1 MCPACHKQLNR
12 AKLLRGLFT
21 LRQKWNTHGRHTAT
35 ALGVAVVVLA
45 VPAIVFGVELKKET
59 IQAFDRYVSG
69 VELRLA
75 PRHRGEK
82 FLWSDQ
88 ASQRHQKLTQGVIV
102 VEPAVD
108 KGTVTVK
115 GGLIHDF
122 IGAAFIPGGTLTEAL
137 AVTQDYKKHKEI
149 YPEVADAQ
157 IRSRQG
163 NDFSVYMRIVKT
175 KFFLSDVLN
184 TDQQIRFVSLDAN
197 RVYSASHSTRITEVV
212 NPGSAKERE
221 LPEGN
226 DRGLLWRLNVYW
238 FFEERDHGVY
248 IECEAIT
255 LTRDVP
261 LGGGLLFAPIVQSV
275 PAESL
280 RGTLEQTQKAI
291 AAQGKH

>member
-1 MCPACHKQLNR
+1 M
-12 AKLLRGLFT
+12 
-21 LRQKWNTHGRHTAT
+21 
-35 ALGVAVVVLA
+35 ALALLA
-45 VPAIVFGVELKKET
+45 VPAIVCGVELKKET
-59 IQAFDRYVSG
+59 VEAFNRHVAT
-69 VELRLA
+69 VEARLA

-82 FLWSDQ
+82 FLWSDE
-88 ASQRHQKLTQGVIV
+88 ASQRHQKLAQGVVV

-122 IGAAFIPGGTLTEAL
+122 IGAAFIPGGTLAAAL
-137 AVTQDYKKHKEI
+137 AVTQDYKRHKEI

-157 IRSRQG
+157 IRSRKG
-163 NDFSVYMRIVKT
+163 NDFLVYMRIVKA

-184 TDQQIRFVSLDAN
+184 TNQDIRFFSLDPTRA
-197 RVYSASHSTRITEVV
+197 YSNAFSTRITEVADA
-212 NPGSAKERE
+212 GSAKERE

-261 LGGGLLFAPIVQSV
+261 MGAGRLFAPIVQSV

-280 RGTLEQTQKAI
+280 RGTLEQTRKAI
-291 AAQGKH
+291 AALVKP

>member
-1 MCPACHKQLNR
+1 MEYAWPIHR
-12 AKLLRGLFT
+12 DGF
-21 LRQKWNTHGRHTAT
+21 WG
-35 ALGVAVVVLA
+35 ALAVLA
-45 VPAIVFGVELKKET
+45 VPTIVWARNSRRKQSRLLTVTSASVE
-59 IQAFDRYVSG
+59 A
-69 VELRLA
+69 RLA
-75 PRHRGEK
+75 PRRRGEK

-88 ASQRHQKLTQGVIV
+88 ASQRHQKLTQGIVV

-122 IGAAFIPGGTLTEAL
+122 IGAAFIPGATLADAL
-137 AVTQDYKKHKEI
+137 KVTQDYKRHKEI

-163 NDFSVYMRIVKT
+163 NDFMVYMRIVKA

-184 TDQQIRFVSLDAN
+184 TDQDIRFVSLDAN
-197 RVYSASHSTRITEVV
+197 RAYSNAYSTRITEVADA
-212 NPGSAKERE
+212 GSSKERE
-221 LPEGN
+221 LPVGN

-261 LGGGLLFAPIVQSV
+261 FGAGRLFAPIVQSV
-275 PAESL
+275 PAESV
-280 RGTLEQTQKAI
+280 RGTLEQTRKAI
-291 AAQGKH
+291 AALVKH

>member
-1 MCPACHKQLNR
+1 
-12 AKLLRGLFT
+12 
-21 LRQKWNTHGRHTAT
+21 
-35 ALGVAVVVLA
+35 VLA
-45 VPAIVFGVELKKET
+45 APAIVWGVELKKET
-59 IQAFDRYVSG
+59 VEAFNRHVAS
-69 VELRLA
+69 VETRLA

-88 ASQRHQKLTQGVIV
+88 ASQRHQKITQGAVA

-122 IGAAFIPGGTLTEAL
+122 IGAAFIPGATLADAL
-137 AVTQDYKKHKEI
+137 RVTQDYKRHKEI
-149 YPEVADAQ
+149 YPEVADAR

-163 NDFSVYMRIVKT
+163 SNFMVYMRIVKT

-184 TDQQIRFVSLDAN
+184 TDQDIRFVSLEAK
-197 RVYSASHSTRITEVV
+197 RAYSKGYSTRITEVADA
-212 NPGSAKERE
+212 GSAKERE

-238 FFEERDHGVY
+238 FFEERDYGVY

-261 LGGGLLFAPIVQSV
+261 MGGGRLFAPIVQSV

-280 RGTLEQTQKAI
+280 RGTLEQTRKAI
-291 AAQGKH
+291 AVLAKH

>member
-1 MCPACHKQLNR
+1 VSTSPVTGW
-12 AKLLRGLFT
+12 GL
-21 LRQKWNTHGRHTAT
+21 
-35 ALGVAVVVLA
+35 
-45 VPAIVFGVELKKET
+45 ELKKET
-59 IQAFDRYVSG
+59 VVAFNSHVTS
-69 VELRLA
+69 VEARLA
-75 PRHRGEK
+75 PRLHGEK

-88 ASQRHQKLTQGVIV
+88 ASQRHQKIMQGLVV

-122 IGAAFIPGGTLTEAL
+122 IGAAFIQGGTLADAL
-137 AVTQDYKKHKEI
+137 KVTQDYQRHKEI
-149 YPEVADAQ
+149 YPEVADAK
-157 IRSRQG
+157 IRSHRG
-163 NDFSVYMRIVKT
+163 NDFAVYMRIVKT

-184 TDQQIRFVSLDAN
+184 TDQDIHFVSLDAN
-197 RVYSASHSTRITEVV
+197 RAYSKAYSTRITEVAD
-212 NPGSAKERE
+212 PGSAKERE

-261 LGGGLLFAPIVQSV
+261 FGGGRLFAPIVQSV

-280 RGTLEQTQKAI
+280 RGTLEQTRKAI
-291 AAQGKH
+291 AAQVKR

>member
-1 MCPACHKQLNR
+1 M
-12 AKLLRGLFT
+12 
-21 LRQKWNTHGRHTAT
+21 
-35 ALGVAVVVLA
+35 LG
-45 VPAIVFGVELKKET
+45 VPAISAGAELKKET
-59 IQAFDRYVSG
+59 IDAFDKHVAS
-69 VELRLA
+69 VETRLA
-75 PRHRGEK
+75 PRFAGAK

-88 ASQRHQKLTQGVIV
+88 TPDRHQRVMQGSIV
-102 VEPAVD
+102 VEPAID

-122 IGAAFIPGGTLTEAL
+122 VGAAFIPGGTMAEAL
-137 AVTQDYKKHKEI
+137 KVTQDYKRHREI

-163 NDFSVYMRIVKT
+163 NDFKVYMRIVKS

-184 TDQQIRFVSLDAN
+184 TDQDIHFTHLDAN
-197 RVYSASHSTRITEVV
+197 RAFSKAYSTHIAEVSDA
-212 NPGSAKERE
+212 GSPKEHE
-221 LPEGN
+221 LPVGN

-261 LGGGLLFAPIVQSV
+261 FGGGRLFSPIVQSV
-275 PAESL
+275 PMESV
-280 RGTLEQTQKAI
+280 RGTIEQTRKAI
-291 AAQGKH
+291 AAQVRQ